1 MIDWIGLASNALWIL
16 GLTVGLA
23 TLSYASWQASIH
35 KEKFTA
41 RLKRVPIQLA
51 LNLAGLL
58 FSAGLAAT
66 SDAMLE
72 IVLWIG
78 LALAFAAQV
87 ILLEITRKREETSQ
101 RE

>member
-1 MIDWIGLASNALWIL
+1 MIDWSGLASNALWIL
-16 GLTVGLA
+16 GLTAGLA

-35 KEKFTA
+35 KQKFTA
-41 RLKRVPIQLA
+41 RLKQVPIQIA

-66 SDAMLE
+66 SDAILE
-72 IVLWIG
+72 IVLWIV

-87 ILLEITRKREETSQ
+87 ILLEIARRREETGQ
-101 RE
+101 GE

>member
-23 TLSYASWQASIH
+23 TLSYASWQAAIH
-35 KEKFTA
+35 KEKFRAT
-41 RLKRVPIQLA
+41 LKRIPIQIA
-51 LNLAGLL
+51 LNMAGLL

-72 IVLWIG
+72 IVLWVV

-87 ILLEITRKREETSQ
+87 MLLEITRRRGESGQ
-101 RE
+101 GG